1 MTTRAAKG
9 APSRVWFRAFTDE
22 DPLTFSATPTA
33 TVVDWLGVSLGP
45 ATVTPADTPGVFSVL
60 VGSAS
65 NASVHRLTVNVS
77 GTIATPFA
85 GESWS
90 TSIRVD
96 VDGAPYFDLG
106 ELRQA
111 PGMSK
116 TRWTLDDL
124 TSARAVVA
132 DRLEEFVGTSMVVTP
147 FELTGRAADWCTS
160 SGGMMLP
167 ERFVRSVAGISVDGD
182 PADLSGLAVGPE
194 GVLSGVA
201 VKGDVVTVRGT
212 RGYSDTP
219 PADVRE
225 ALVQWAAQV
234 VLRRSDSTT
243 DRRQTS
249 ISNEFGNISVAQAS
263 TDSPSGVPDIDAVLR
278 TWRDRLRLPGFA

>member
-1 MTTRAAKG
+1 MTTRAVKG
-9 APSRVWFRAFTDE
+9 APSRVWFRAFADE

-33 TVVDWLGVSLGP
+33 TVVDWSGVSLGT

-106 ELRQA
+106 ELRTA

-182 PADLSGLAVGPE
+182 PADLSGLVVGPE

-212 RGYSDTP
+212 RGCSGTP

-278 TWRDRLRLPGFA
+278 AWRDRLRLPGFA

>member
-1 MTTRAAKG
+1 MTTRAVKG
-9 APSRVWFRAFTDE
+9 APSRVWFRAFADE

-33 TVVDWLGVSLGP
+33 TVVDWSGVSLGT

-60 VGSAS
+60 VGSAL
-65 NASVHRLTVNVS
+65 NASVRRLTVNVS

-106 ELRQA
+106 ELRTA

-182 PADLSGLAVGPE
+182 PADLSGLVVGPE

-212 RGYSDTP
+212 RGCSGTP

-225 ALVQWAAQV
+225 ALIRWAALIV
-234 VLRRSDSTT
+234 TTGGDHGIPARAMSITNDLESYRLATATT
-243 DRRQTS
+243 DY
-249 ISNEFGNISVAQAS
+249 
-263 TDSPSGVPDIDAVLR
+263 PSGVPDIDAVLR
-278 TWRDRLRLPGFA
+278 AWRDRLRLPGFA